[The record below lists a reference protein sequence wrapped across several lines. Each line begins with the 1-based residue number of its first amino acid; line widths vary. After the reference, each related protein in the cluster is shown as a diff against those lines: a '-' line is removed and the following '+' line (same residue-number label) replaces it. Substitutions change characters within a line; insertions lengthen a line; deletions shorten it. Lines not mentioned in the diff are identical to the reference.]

1 MPTPRPATPE
11 TPAVIE
17 LKDVCRHYVDGESVV
32 RALDQVT
39 LSIPQGQLVAV
50 TGPSGS
56 GKSTLLNLVGALDRP
71 TSGTVKL
78 AGADLGTLSDD
89 ALTEV
94 RRLRIGFVFQF
105 FNLLPTMSALENV
118 MLPALLAGRSQR
130 EMSEKARGLLD
141 RVKLG
146 HRAEHRPQSLSGG
159 EMQRVAVA
167 RALILDPPVL
177 LADEPTGN
185 LDRASGEEVLKL
197 LRATTDEKRTVIV
210 VTHDPRVAG
219 VGDRTVQLRDGK
231 IDVDRTAAG
240 A

>member
-1 MPTPRPATPE
+1 M
-11 TPAVIE
+11 PAVID
-17 LKDVCRHYVDGESVV
+17 LQDVSRHYVDGESVV
-32 RALDQVT
+32 RALDGVS
-39 LSIPQGQLVAV
+39 LSIPQGELVAV

-89 ALTEV
+89 DLTEV

-105 FNLLPTMSALENV
+105 FNLLPTMSAVENV
-118 MLPALLAGRSQR
+118 MLPALLAGRSRR
-130 EMSEKARGLLD
+130 EMREKAGGLLD

-185 LDRASGEEVLKL
+185 LDRASGEEVLRL
-197 LRATTDEKRTVIV
+197 LRATTDDARTVIV

-219 VGDRTVQLRDGK
+219 FGDRIVALRDGR
-231 IDVDRTAAG
+231 IEADRAVEAAAG
-240 A
+240 E